1 MALNRNEAVNKW
13 FRIFS
18 PCFIATLLSL
28 GGIILCFL
36 YLRSTEGWSAL
47 GIPVFLLSSAV
58 CFVAD
63 SMLKHVITTTIK
75 LWIVQLITLSAGI
88 LLLYIFNLV

>member
-1 MALNRNEAVNKW
+1 MTPDRKDVVNKW

-28 GGIILCFL
+28 GGIILCVV
-36 YLRSTEGWSAL
+36 YLNRTEGWSAL

-58 CFVAD
+58 CFAAD
-63 SMLKHVITTTIK
+63 SMLKHIITTTIK
-75 LWIVQLITLSAGI
+75 LWIVQLIFLAISI
-88 LLLYIFNLV
+88 FLLCVFKF